1 MNRVLALV
9 GGSALAGYTAL
20 QVLGRVAGSTAA
32 ERKAHRP
39 GDDLVERPQT
49 VTDHATTINAPASE
63 IWPWLTQMGWHLGG
77 WYTPEWVDRLLFPEN
92 WSSLHRLDP
101 NLVRELDPGD
111 TIPDGRPG
119 TAYYVVE
126 QVHPPHL
133 LVLRSWTHIPPGWDD
148 RFGVR
153 IHWTWCFSLTELERG
168 RTRVHL
174 RVRGR
179 TDPWWFT
186 LMYVVTLVPADLVMA
201 TGMLRGLRERAEAGA
216 PPEVSGRKPLPRV

>member
-1 MNRVLALV
+1 MTHEQSPRSCRWLRPDRLHR
-9 GGSALAGYTAL
+9 GAGP
-20 QVLGRVAGSTAA
+20 
-32 ERKAHRP
+32 EP
-39 GDDLVERPQT
+39 
-49 VTDHATTINAPASE
+49 
-63 IWPWLTQMGWHLGG
+63 GG
-77 WYTPEWVDRLLFPEN
+77 WFHSGEKEGP
-92 WSSLHRLDP
+92 LDP
-101 NLVRELDPGD
+101 NLVRELEPGD

-119 TAYYVVE
+119 TAYYLVE
-126 QVHPPHL
+126 HVHPPHL

-153 IHWTWCFSLTELERG
+153 IHWTWCFDLTEVERG

-179 TDPWWFT
+179 TDPRWFT

-216 PPEVSGRKPLPRV
+216 PPEVSGRMPLPWV